1 MPLIEVLAAMEQ
13 AGVLL
18 DQKRLADIDEGFEQR
33 IETLQAEIF
42 ELAGHEFTI
51 GSPQQLAE
59 VLFDELGL
67 TKKRRGKTGFS
78 TDARVLARSAT
89 STRSSPRSSNGAS

>member
-1 MPLIEVLAAMEQ
+1 MAE
-13 AGVLL
+13 
-18 DQKRLADIDEGFEQR
+18 R
-33 IETLQAEIF
+33 IAELEAEIF

-51 GSPQQLAE
+51 GSPQQLGE

-78 TDARVLARSAT
+78 TDARVLAQIRDEHEIVAKVET
-89 STRSSPRSSNGAS
+89 LARADEAEEHLPRRRCPS